1 MDAAPGRRAGP
12 LGAADDVPLL
22 ERRTVGIAPDS
33 GYPTA
38 PDSVPPMDGG
48 FFGPDS
54 MTWNINQ
61 EMTVLFGGVRALLM
75 HAAHPLVAAGARQTA
90 AYRRDP
96 WARLLRTLSLQL
108 LLPFG
113 TKDEAQHAADR
124 INKLH
129 TVINGTDPVTG
140 ERYDALDPELL
151 LWVHA
156 CLEESTV
163 MFYERTVR
171 PLTDD
176 QKQRFH
182 EENLAAAQLVLL
194 PRDRVP
200 ATYDAM
206 TGYINRVVHSDR
218 LVITDVAREVA
229 DLIRGEP
236 VPRHLKPI
244 WKFISFAAVGTLPP
258 RVQELYGYEWT
269 DRKARL
275 LDANMRVLKRV
286 RPHLPR
292 RFRLILPARVAL
304 RRAEGRD
311 VPMPRR

>member
-1 MDAAPGRRAGP
+1 
-12 LGAADDVPLL
+12 VP
-22 ERRTVGIAPDS
+22 RPD
-33 GYPTA
+33 T
-38 PDSVPPMDGG
+38 VPPMDSG

-54 MTWNINQ
+54 TTWRINQ

-90 AYRRDP
+90 TYRRDP

-113 TKDEAQHAADR
+113 TKDEARHAADR
-124 INKLH
+124 INNLH

-163 MFYERTVR
+163 LFYERTVR
-171 PLTDD
+171 PLTDT

-182 EENLAAAQLVLL
+182 EENLVAAELVLL
-194 PRDRVP
+194 SRDRVP
-200 ATYDAM
+200 ATYQGLTD
-206 TGYINRVVHSDR
+206 YIAGVVHSDR
-218 LVITDVAREVA
+218 LMLTDVASEVA
-229 DLIRGEP
+229 DLVRGEP
-236 VPRHLKPI
+236 VPLHLKPI
-244 WKFISFAAVGTLPP
+244 WKFISFAAMGTLPGP
-258 RVQELYGYEWT
+258 VRALYGYQWT
-269 DRKARL
+269 DRQGWL
-275 LDANMRVLKRV
+275 LDTNMRMLKRV
-286 RPHLPR
+286 RPYLPR

-304 RRAEGRD
+304 RRAAGEEL
-311 VPMPRR
+311 PMPKPPSRSA